1 MQIRPEQVAQ
11 HTSQGVAKSYLLTG
25 SEPLILQ
32 ECADSIRAAARAAGC
47 TERERI
53 DASDK
58 DAWQTLIQSG
68 GAMSRFPAF
77 RYRAE
82 FR

>member
-1 MQIRPEQVAQ
+1 MQIRPEQIAQ
-11 HTSQGVAKSYLLTG
+11 HVSQGVAKSYLLTG

-58 DAWQTLIQSG
+58 DAWQTHSERWRHVAICRPQTD
-68 GAMSRFPAF
+68 
-77 RYRAE
+77 
-82 FR
+82 